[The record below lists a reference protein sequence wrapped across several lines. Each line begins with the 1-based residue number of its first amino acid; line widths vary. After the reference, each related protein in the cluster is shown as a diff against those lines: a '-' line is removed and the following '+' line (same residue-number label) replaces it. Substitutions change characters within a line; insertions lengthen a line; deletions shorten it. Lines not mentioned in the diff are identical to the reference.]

1 MVVLTTCYKIPA
13 SATAPVN
20 VNDNPKLINVVRPYQ
35 QNNKKF
41 KKMFQSSQGPKPQHS
56 SRLNY
61 QPSQS
66 ALCAG
71 CGGPHA
77 RSNCPFKNAQ
87 CHNCH
92 FRGHIAKV
100 CRRVKNSSQ
109 HQGGV
114 RQIQEDI
121 PSASVQATT
130 SCDLYVVNSS
140 QTPARNSV
148 QLEVNG
154 VPLTMEVETAAS
166 ASLMGDIKGV
176 EINVVLKE
184 EAIPVFYGPHVIP
197 IPLRDAAKKAL
208 GEMESSGFIHITNAH
223 TWETPLV
230 IVSRANKSA
239 WVCRDFSV
247 TVNPHLNLKH
257 YPLPVNDDVYC
268 SRFIVPS
275 TLRPGVL
282 DLLHE
287 LHPGSS
293 YMKNL
298 ARGFVWW
305 SGLEDELEAR
315 TLLITVDI
323 HSEWPKVPIMHECTL
338 AEHPCEALRLKFAA
352 WGLPE
357 EVVSDNVLERVDP
370 YVSAVKKP
378 RFCHCVDEKM

>member
-1 MVVLTTCYKIPA
+1 MVALTTCYKIPA

-20 VNDNPKLINVVRPYQ
+20 VNTALNSSTRLDRINRITRNSRKCSNPVKDQNLSTHQDSIISHLKARYVQVVVGLMLGLIVPS
-35 QNNKKF
+35 
-41 KKMFQSSQGPKPQHS
+41 KM
-56 SRLNY
+56 RDVITVILEDI
-61 QPSQS
+61 
-66 ALCAG
+66 LL
-71 CGGPHA
+71 
-77 RSNCPFKNAQ
+77 
-87 CHNCH
+87 
-92 FRGHIAKV
+92 
-100 CRRVKNSSQ
+100 RVKNSSQ

-140 QTPARNSV
+140 QTPARSSV

-154 VPLTMEVETAAS
+154 VPLTMEVETVAS
-166 ASLMGDIKGV
+166 ASLMDDGVGLLRNEYSSVFKEVPGDIKGV

-208 GEMESSGFIHITNAH
+208 GEMESSGFIQKTNAH

-247 TVNPHLNLKH
+247 TISLVGLG
-257 YPLPVNDDVYC
+257 PLTVVQVATDTRKDLIL
-268 SRFIVPS
+268 S
-275 TLRPGVL
+275 LVL
-282 DLLHE
+282 TYVL
-287 LHPGSS
+287 
-293 YMKNL
+293 
-298 ARGFVWW
+298 
-305 SGLEDELEAR
+305 
-315 TLLITVDI
+315 
-323 HSEWPKVPIMHECTL
+323 
-338 AEHPCEALRLKFAA
+338 
-352 WGLPE
+352 
-357 EVVSDNVLERVDP
+357 NVLERVDP